1 MIVWLV
7 ASSPVVGAVVAL
19 VLVVIFPAAPV
30 PRGGPAAV
38 ARLACARVVMF
49 DALRPPPARSR
60 FASLACC
67 LAPPQGA
74 SPRRFAPFAVPALF
88 LARVYCCFGGAS
100 RPTRARGLKHT
111 TAPTVTH

>member
-7 ASSPVVGAVVAL
+7 ASSPVVGAVVA
-19 VLVVIFPAAPV
+19 
-30 PRGGPAAV
+30 AV
-38 ARLACARVVMF
+38 ARGNFSRRARHAGNCGCGAVACARVVMF

-60 FASLACC
+60 FAALACC

-88 LARVYCCFGGAS
+88 LARVY
-100 RPTRARGLKHT
+100 
-111 TAPTVTH
+111 

>member
-7 ASSPVVGAVVAL
+7 ASSPVVGAVVA
-19 VLVVIFPAAPV
+19 
-30 PRGGPAAV
+30 AV
-38 ARLACARVVMF
+38 ARGNFSRRARHAGNCGCGAVACARVVMF

-88 LARVYCCFGGAS
+88 LARVYCCFGGA
-100 RPTRARGLKHT
+100 RTDGTMVGRG
-111 TAPTVTH
+111 